1 MAHKERWKYK
11 QILLD
16 QEWKYKRI
24 SLNQGCCVIAGKL
37 DQRHRPQSWSQLGK
51 RSQNAMLSFSC
62 LGNVILPWKSYL
74 NWEMGIVGNDI
85 YLPGQYYTEGEA
97 DKRASIPGA
106 ALEENLRKKSK
117 EETKGLH
124 SFETRVACAQKP
136 GHKCHS
142 SGGKGF
148 GDPSQ
153 ENVEHG
159 PWRSQVRCCRKTKA
173 DSENLAPS
181 FLPPSPAACNVVQ
194 EHKHRINA
202 FFPSDL
208 WIFVTSQQGR
218 ECILFLCREKQSG
231 RNKCRLPSPP
241 FQSHWYLHL
250 ITFTCNFKVSKN
262 KWGTIRFAFCQCT
275 LL

>member
-1 MAHKERWKYK
+1 
-11 QILLD
+11 
-16 QEWKYKRI
+16 
-24 SLNQGCCVIAGKL
+24 
-37 DQRHRPQSWSQLGK
+37 
-51 RSQNAMLSFSC
+51 MLSYIEK
-62 LGNVILPWKSYL
+62 VILPGKCYL
-74 NWEMGIVGNDI
+74 TWAMGIVGNDI
-85 YLPGQYYTEGEA
+85 YLPGQYYTEGGA
-97 DKRASIPGA
+97 DKLASIPGA

-153 ENVEHG
+153 ENVEHK

-181 FLPPSPAACNVVQ
+181 FLPPSPAACNVVKQ
-194 EHKHRINA
+194 HKHRINA
-202 FFPSDL
+202 PFPSDL

-241 FQSHWYLHL
+241 FQSH
-250 ITFTCNFKVSKN
+250 
-262 KWGTIRFAFCQCT
+262 
-275 LL
+275 